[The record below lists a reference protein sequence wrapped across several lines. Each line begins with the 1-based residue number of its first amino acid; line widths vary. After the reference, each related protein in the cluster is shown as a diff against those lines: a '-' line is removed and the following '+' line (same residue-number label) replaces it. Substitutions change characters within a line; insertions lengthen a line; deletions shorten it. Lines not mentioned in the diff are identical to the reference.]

1 MFSGWVN
8 FKLLQTASDQARD
21 ALFPSC
27 PLQSPA
33 AVLASS
39 GESQHVE
46 LLNAGR
52 SGTVLL
58 TVLSKGL
65 KPAIRFEA
73 FFCFKMFVLGI
84 YYKYSSLK

>member
-1 MFSGWVN
+1 M
-8 FKLLQTASDQARD
+8 
-21 ALFPSC
+21 
-27 PLQSPA
+27 
-33 AVLASS
+33 
-39 GESQHVE
+39 E

-52 SGTVLL
+52 SGTVPL

-84 YYKYSSLK
+84 YYKYYSLK